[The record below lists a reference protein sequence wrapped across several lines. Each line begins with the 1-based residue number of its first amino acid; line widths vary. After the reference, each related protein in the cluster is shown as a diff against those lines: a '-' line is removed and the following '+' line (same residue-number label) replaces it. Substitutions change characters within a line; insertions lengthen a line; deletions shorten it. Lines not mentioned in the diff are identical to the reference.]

1 MIIDKLSGSR
11 VRFEVTV
18 SKELFE
24 HALDHAFEKINQ
36 TVEIKGFRK
45 GHAPRAI
52 YEAKYGV
59 ESLYDEAIN
68 HALQDTY
75 YEAVTE
81 TNIQVVAQPKI
92 NLEVEKVKRGQD
104 FTYEVVVAVKP
115 EIILGQYKGIE
126 VKKPNLSVT
135 DAEVD
140 AEIARDLDKNAEMV
154 LKEEGKIEQG
164 DTAVFDFSGSVDGV
178 KFDGGTAENHELV
191 IGSGQFI
198 PGFEEQMIGLGIEEV
213 RDVFVTFP
221 AEYHEKNLAGKA
233 AIFNVKVHEIKVRRL
248 PELNDEFVKDLN
260 RDGVSTVAEYKAAV
274 QAELAAKKIEGS
286 KNDLTNQ
293 ILDQVSKN
301 ASFDVPEEMIL
312 EEVQKMRETTQ
323 RQIKSYGLDFAM
335 YLQYMGKTNE
345 EYEAGLKQES
355 AKNLRAQLAIEAVGK
370 AENFAITDAEI
381 DLKYA
386 EVVEQYKSQNVTP
399 EQARAAIPVD
409 AVKDEIR
416 FRKAVDFIV
425 ASAIQIE

>member
-1 MIIDKLSGSR
+1 M
-11 VRFEVTV
+11 TV

-81 TNIQVVAQPKI
+81 NNIQVVAQPKI

-126 VKKPNLSVT
+126 VKKPSLTVA

-140 AEIARDLDKNAEMV
+140 AEIARELEKNAEMV

-198 PGFEEQMIGLGIEEV
+198 PGFEEQMIGLGIEET
-213 RDVFVTFP
+213 RDVLRHVP
-221 AEYHEKNLAGKA
+221 
-233 AIFNVKVHEIKVRRL
+233 RRL
-248 PELNDEFVKDLN
+248 P
-260 RDGVSTVAEYKAAV
+260 
-274 QAELAAKKIEGS
+274 
-286 KNDLTNQ
+286 
-293 ILDQVSKN
+293 
-301 ASFDVPEEMIL
+301 
-312 EEVQKMRETTQ
+312 
-323 RQIKSYGLDFAM
+323 
-335 YLQYMGKTNE
+335 
-345 EYEAGLKQES
+345 
-355 AKNLRAQLAIEAVGK
+355 
-370 AENFAITDAEI
+370 
-381 DLKYA
+381 
-386 EVVEQYKSQNVTP
+386 
-399 EQARAAIPVD
+399 
-409 AVKDEIR
+409 
-416 FRKAVDFIV
+416 
-425 ASAIQIE
+425 

>member
-81 TNIQVVAQPKI
+81 NNIQVVAQPKI

-140 AEIARDLDKNAEMV
+140 AEIARDIEKNAEMV

-213 RDVFVTFP
+213 RDVSVTFP
-221 AEYHEKNLAGKA
+221 EEYHEKSLAGKA

-260 RDGVSTVAEYKAAV
+260 REGVSTVAEYKAAI
-274 QAELAAKKIEGS
+274 QAELAAKKIEGA
-286 KNDLTNQ
+286 KNELTNQ
-293 ILDQVSKN
+293 VLDQVSKN

-345 EYEAGLKQES
+345 EYEEGLKQES

-370 AENFAITDAEI
+370 AENFEITDAEVEV
-381 DLKYA
+381 KYA
-386 EVVEQYKSQNVTP
+386 EVVEQYKSQNVTL